1 MEIIFAL
8 FFVLVIIP
16 LAVEHDVSEMRYR
29 RNKQTEEEKE
39 TLDKDK

>member
-1 MEIIFAL
+1 MELLLGI

-16 LAVEHDVSEMRYR
+16 LACLNDVQEMEMRR
-29 RNKQTEEEKE
+29 QTEEANK